1 MKTTLLAILLLAAAG
16 CGTPKPQTPKSTLPN
31 MTGTWVGAI
40 YLTPS
45 GTAYLTV
52 VLSQDSSGKLTGTAE
67 STSGCSFYVPVS
79 GAIYAN
85 STFSVSSPDF
95 TTLSM
100 PGQMTSS
107 TEASGYLN
115 VDAAGCGNQASR
127 PFALGRQ

>member
-1 MKTTLLAILLLAAAG
+1 MKTTLLAILLLTAAG
-16 CGTPKPQTPKSTLPN
+16 CGTPKPQTRSTLPN
-31 MTGTWVGAI
+31 MAGTWVGTI

-67 STSGCSFYVPVS
+67 STSGCSFYVPVN

-100 PGQMTSS
+100 PGILTSS
-107 TEASGYLN
+107 TEADGYLN
-115 VDAAGCGNQASR
+115 VDAPGCGNQTSR
-127 PFALGRQ
+127 PFALGR

>member
-16 CGTPKPQTPKSTLPN
+16 CGTPKAQTKSSLPN
-31 MTGTWVGAI
+31 MAGTWVGTI

-67 STSGCSFYVPVS
+67 STSGCSFYVTVS
-79 GAIYAN
+79 GAIYAD
-85 STFSVSSPDF
+85 STFSVLSSDF

-107 TEASGYLN
+107 TQASGYLN
-115 VDAAGCGNQASR
+115 VDAAGCGNQTSR